1 MSVTLQQIVNSDTF
15 GVWKDRTNSII
26 TALDD
31 VATLGGTSVDN
42 KSASLWIN
50 GDITSTANVVTDVIN
65 PYDTSLGNNLITL
78 NGETRFEGD
87 AYLDG
92 EVTIG
97 NDGTGN
103 TTLTFADS
111 NEADSWI
118 ITTDHVNTII
128 ISNAGGT
135 KYLEINENTDVITAQ
150 GLKLDAS
157 IMPTTA
163 ATFSGG
169 VTATLT
175 GNVANTAG
183 SVVLNADAGTFTG
196 TASFAGYVNSL
207 QDENGA
213 NQFDADDIN
222 DGTTNRFYSDS
233 LVQTYLGGDATN
245 GLTLD
250 SNGNFSLAQ
259 DITSD
264 ANIQFSSVRIDSVS
278 RGLEFSAGNPS
289 GNVTGRLQHGI
300 DSNISGD
307 PEVYSLIFTSDS
319 VFGSEAQRWTAGVG
333 TKMTGLV
340 EIYDQSS
347 GGTSAGLD
355 VYGPIKSDS
364 DITAF
369 HNFSDINLKENIET
383 IDSALEKVDLIN
395 GYTFNYKTKPDTRIS
410 GVIAQEVQAVLPET
424 VYEVDEHLAVRY
436 DGLVPLLIEAI
447 KELKAEVDELKN
459 KKCTC
464 GSC

>member
-103 TTLTFADS
+103 TTITLADS

-150 GLKLDAS
+150 GLTLDAS
-157 IMPTTA
+157 IMPTGA

-183 SVVLNADAGTFTG
+183 DVVVNADAGTFAG

-207 QDENGA
+207 QDENGD
-213 NQFDADDIN
+213 NQFTADDIN
-222 DGTTNRFYSDS
+222 NGTTNQFYADS
-233 LVQTYLGGDATN
+233 LVQAYIGGDATN

-250 SNGNFSLAQ
+250 SNGNFSLSQ

-278 RGLEFSAGNPS
+278 RGLEFSAGNPT
-289 GNVTGRLQHGI
+289 GNVTGRLQHGENSS
-300 DSNISGD
+300 DV
-307 PEVYSLIFTSDS
+307 EVFSLLFTSDAE
-319 VFGSEAQRWTAGVG
+319 FAGEAQRWTAGVG
-333 TKMTGLV
+333 TVMNGLV
-340 EIYDQSS
+340 EIYDQGT
-347 GGTSAGLD
+347 GGTAAGLD

-459 KKCTC
+459 KKCAC